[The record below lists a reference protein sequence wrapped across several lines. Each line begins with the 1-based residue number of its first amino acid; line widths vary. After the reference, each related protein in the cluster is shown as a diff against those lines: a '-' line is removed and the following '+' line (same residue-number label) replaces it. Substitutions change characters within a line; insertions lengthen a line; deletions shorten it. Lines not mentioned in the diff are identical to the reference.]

1 MMIPLGS
8 CMDHAWNVKSAER
21 PARVV
26 VVRLEN
32 VSISPS
38 AALMTTL
45 LPTFV
50 AASVI
55 AAKLANSDVDSKIVS
70 AVAPLVYWW
79 KSVIVSEPKI
89 DVNTKVS
96 LAPAGEGVVGDAGE
110 GLVGCA
116 KTDDR
121 VRAVVGVED
130 LLLRRAARFSST

>member
-1 MMIPLGS
+1 
-8 CMDHAWNVKSAER
+8 
-21 PARVV
+21 
-26 VVRLEN
+26 
-32 VSISPS
+32 
-38 AALMTTL
+38 MTTL